1 LDNVDEFRP
10 ERWLPEAVE
19 ARKGTA
25 AEVLDHPLFSGP
37 FSQGARR
44 CPGSRVSR
52 NEVLILLSQ
61 LILDWEITT
70 PVKSWKDVTVVLDTV
85 NAPLLPKIEFKARN

>member
-1 LDNVDEFRP
+1 MDDVDEFIP
-10 ERWLPEAVE
+10 ERFLSEAVE
-19 ARKGTA
+19 ARKGTK
-25 AEVLDHPLFSGP
+25 AEVIDHPLFSGP

-61 LILDWEITT
+61 LILDYNITCA
-70 PVKSWKDVTVVLDTV
+70 VDSWKDVEVTLDTV
-85 NAPLLPKIEFKARN
+85 NAPKLPKIEFSPCA